1 MRLAVAVTALAL
13 LGCKTRGEEVK
24 ERVDKALTG
33 VSSDEQAIG
42 AVSQTLWGKDTYDYQ
57 IKVLPFDGGGH
68 RVDIVATRINS
79 DTLLSSAGAMKD
91 FELRMHAKKI
101 WRLFRSVSERQLRQ
115 VSVTIRLSLG
125 GPGSKDVL
133 EFLRFH
139 GDAATA
145 SAIPGYDANPF
156 DTKGAYD
163 DLTPDGNRYIQRL
176 TPKLV
181 VDADNS
187 AELVI
192 EPK

>member
-1 MRLAVAVTALAL
+1 MRLALAVAALAL
-13 LGCKTRGEEVK
+13 VGCKTRGEEVK

-42 AVSQTLWGKDTYDYQ
+42 AVSQTLWGKDTYDYA

-68 RVDIVATRINS
+68 RVDIVATRTNS
-79 DTLLSSAGAMKD
+79 DTLLSSAGSMKD

-101 WRLFRSVSERQLRQ
+101 WRLFRSVSERKLRQ
-115 VSVTIRLSLG
+115 VSVTIRLPLG
-125 GPGSKDVL
+125 GKDVL

-139 GDAATA
+139 ADDVLVR
-145 SAIPGYDANPF
+145 AIPGYDANPF
-156 DTKGAYD
+156 DTKGQYD

-176 TPKLV
+176 TPKLI